1 MNARRANWRMRITAA
16 RSEWQSTS
24 KQWRWVFYGSLVIIL
39 SAILLETYW
48 GWLRSGP
55 TKHEI
60 ATSNQPVSLIN
71 AFQPVTT
78 ISVAN
83 QLALKV
89 DVTQDDWDTEVLNER
104 AGAQFKE
111 LGRLIQHSV
120 EIGRQHVKPLVADH
134 FTCQILRPTD
144 LVEVYSNKHLVVLRP
159 KNKNRGNNSDKITP
173 YHGIEGLIEAL
184 QRLGAGLGT
193 SRNKRVKFKLFQIE
207 TAPQHFTTRS
217 SFEAIGRNEDQSVQL
232 NAIWE
237 CRWQFPSTGSGNKPR
252 LEWIGIAQFEEVIVH
267 ADRGRLFVDCTEAAL
282 GSNESYQAKVLMG
295 LDHWIQ
301 RLDRSTGISI
311 FGYHGI
317 TIGDVNGDELE
328 DIYVCDAGGLPNCL
342 YLQQPDGTLINASTQ
357 SGVDFLDDSTSSL
370 LVDLDNDGDQDLAVM
385 MRTMLLINENDGNGQ
400 FIPRGEFYV
409 TASPR
414 SICAADY
421 DNDGNLDIYLCGY
434 SPSYD
439 RKLLRAP
446 LPYHDANNGGRNT
459 LLHNQGDFVFV
470 DATQESGLDTNNSRF
485 SFAAAWEDYDN
496 DGDLDL
502 YVAND
507 FGRNN
512 LYQNENGQFTDIAAE
527 LQVEDIASG
536 MSVSW
541 GDYNRDGWMDLYVAN
556 MFSAAGSRVTYQRRF
571 REHKTD
577 QTVTDTRRMA
587 RGNSLF
593 SNQGSHFDDVSLAAA
608 VTMGRWAWASKFVD
622 LNNDGWLDLM
632 VANGFITTADASDL

>member
-1 MNARRANWRMRITAA
+1 MRIATV
-16 RSEWQSTS
+16 RSERQSTS
-24 KQWRWVFYGSLVIIL
+24 KQWSWVFYGSLVIIL
-39 SAILLETYW
+39 VAVLLATYW
-48 GWLRSGP
+48 ERSS
-55 TKHEI
+55 KNEI
-60 ATSNQPVSLIN
+60 VTSDQPVSLIN
-71 AFQPVTT
+71 AFQPASTT
-78 ISVAN
+78 SVAN

-89 DVTQDDWDTEVLNER
+89 DASQDDWDTEVLNETT
-104 AGAQFKE
+104 GSQFKE
-111 LGRLIQHSV
+111 LARLIKHPA
-120 EIGRQHVKPLVADH
+120 EIARKHITPLIADD
-134 FTCQILRPTD
+134 FTCQILRPND
-144 LVEVYSNKHLVVLRP
+144 LVEVHSNNQLVVLRP
-159 KNKNRGNNSDKITP
+159 KNKNRANSSDNITP
-173 YHGIEGLIEAL
+173 YRGTEGLIEAL
-184 QRLGAGLGT
+184 QLLGAGLGAGQD
-193 SRNKRVKFKLFQIE
+193 KRVKFKLFQIE
-207 TAPQHFTTRS
+207 MAPQHFTTRS
-217 SFEAIGRNEDQSVQL
+217 FFEASGRNENQSIQL
-232 NAIWE
+232 NAIWQ
-237 CRWQFPSTGSGNKPR
+237 CRWQFPITGSASKPR
-252 LEWIGIAQFEEVIVH
+252 LEWIGIEQFEEIIVH
-267 ADRGRLFVDCTEAAL
+267 ADRGRLFVDCTEAVL
-282 GSNESYQAKVLMG
+282 RGNDSYQPKVLVG
-295 LDHWIQ
+295 LDHWVQ
-301 RLDRSTGISI
+301 RLDRATGISI

-317 TIGDVNGDELE
+317 TVADVNGDELE
-328 DIYVCDAGGLPNCL
+328 DIYVCDAGGLPNSL
-342 YLQQPDGTLINASTQ
+342 YLQQSDGTLIDSSTQ

-385 MRTMLLINENDGNGQ
+385 MRTMLLIAENDGSGQ
-400 FIPRGEFYV
+400 FTPRGEFQV
-409 TASPR
+409 AASPR
-414 SICAADY
+414 SICSADY

-434 SPSYD
+434 SPGYE

-470 DATQESGLDTNNSRF
+470 DATKESGLDTNNSKF

-593 SNQGSHFDDVSLAAA
+593 SNRGSHFDDVSLSAA
-608 VTMGRWAWASKFVD
+608 VTMGRWAWSSKFVD

-632 VANGFITTADASDL
+632 VTNGFITTADASDL